1 MESHRNLAFCT
12 IATLDGIGR
21 DSNFQSA
28 DNQFKTSCLIKKKKK
43 SQMKLLILVVALL
56 ATTLQTFAIKQE
68 FKVIPFNSSVDTWNV
83 TAGCY
88 ILWWIWRHRKRRFC
102 FDRTRGLHRQ
112 KDGGEFTLTSSYSLS
127 EEVSSGKA
135 NYKASLNGLPVVN
148 QNDDLCTD
156 LKSGPTPCPLAK
168 GPHKSKIS
176 KALPDSVPAGTFVAQ
191 QSWTTDDGRP
201 ILCLKYKI
209 TVQG

>member
-1 MESHRNLAFCT
+1 
-12 IATLDGIGR
+12 
-21 DSNFQSA
+21 
-28 DNQFKTSCLIKKKKK
+28 
-43 SQMKLLILVVALL
+43 MKLLILAVALL
-56 ATTLQTFAIKQE
+56 VSTSQTFAIKQE
-68 FKVIPFNSSVDTWNV
+68 FKVIPFNSSVDNWNV
-83 TAGCY
+83 TAGCA
-88 ILWWIWRHRKRRFC
+88 ISCGGSGDIASDVSVSIEPADCTVK
-102 FDRTRGLHRQ
+102 